1 MHAFT
6 GVWVLLELEEPHPL
20 SDAADASI
28 ATATAAVPISR
39 PVWP

>member
-1 MHAFT
+1 MHAST
-6 GVWVLLELEEPHPL
+6 GVWALVELEEPQPA

-28 ATATAAVPISR
+28 ATVTAAVPISR